1 MEKSE
6 VEKTFSRTT
15 LETIANGAVREQFAD
30 ALLKVLAN
38 VDDINTEPKQKRKIT
53 IEIEFQPDGSRQSME
68 TSVRVKTKLAPI
80 RNVESV
86 IFVVR
91 DPHGEVFAVN
101 NNVHQP
107 ELFKS

>member
-15 LETIANGAVREQFAD
+15 LATIASGAVEEQFND

-38 VDDINTEPKQKRKIT
+38 VDDINTEAKAKRRIT
-53 IEIEFQPDGSRQSME
+53 IDIEFSPDGSRQSLE
-68 TSVRVKTKLAPI
+68 TSVRVKAKLAPI
-80 RNVESV
+80 RDSESV
-86 IFVVR
+86 IFIVR
-91 DPHGEVFAVN
+91 DGSGEVFAVN